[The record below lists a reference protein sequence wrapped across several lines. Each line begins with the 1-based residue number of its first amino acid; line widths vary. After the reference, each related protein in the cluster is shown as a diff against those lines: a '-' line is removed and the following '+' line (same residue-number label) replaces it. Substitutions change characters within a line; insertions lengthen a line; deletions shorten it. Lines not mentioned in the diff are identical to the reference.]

1 MLYTERRTVLKR
13 LLLIALFVFVL
24 AFVKAIIKTEC
35 ADVSETATNTTSVS
49 VAASTVAENVIEEIE
64 VTEEIEVVEEEY
76 VETIAYTT
84 YDIPKNKGFKSY
96 MDYKAITSRSSKQFQ
111 LQNLYANTS
120 DCGIRVVNDRY
131 CIAVGMHF
139 DAEIGQYLDLIL
151 ENGVIIPCVLSDV
164 KADIH
169 TDESNIVTL
178 ANGCVSEFVV
188 DTPSL
193 YNTAKKM
200 GDISYCY
207 AEWRSPVVQI
217 VVYEQNVFNQ

>member
-1 MLYTERRTVLKR
+1 MKR
-13 LLLIALFVFVL
+13 LLLIALFVFVI
-24 AFVKAIIKTEC
+24 AFAKAIGKTEC
-35 ADVSETATNTTSVS
+35 TDVSETASNTTSATAV
-49 VAASTVAENVIEEIE
+49 ASTVAENIIEE
-64 VTEEIEVVEEEY
+64 VEIMEKEPVEI
-76 VETIAYTT
+76 IAYTT
-84 YDIPKNKGFKSY
+84 YDIPENKGFKSY

-131 CIAVGMHF
+131 CIAVGTHF
-139 DAEIGQYLDLIL
+139 NAKIGQYLDLIL

-178 ANGCVSEFVV
+178 HNGCVSEFIV

-193 YNTAKKM
+193 YNIAKKM
-200 GDISYCY
+200 GDVSYCY

-217 VVYEQNVFNQ
+217 VVYEQNVFDQ